1 MTENEELKDID
12 EKAQRKRK
20 RWTIAILVIVAFIVG
35 GTAFMIEKNNEKQK
49 QEHEYMVKVVK
60 SDEAKKI
67 IEEGL
72 KRLDPNALSE
82 GGVIQSY
89 TIGYNSIKHNPM
101 GGINFTIFVNNDTDL
116 YVYYTINKNSDG
128 VLKDEGGGNSMK
140 LEGIIKK
147 DR

>member
-1 MTENEELKDID
+1 MNEDSELKQIG
-12 EKAQRKRK
+12 ERHRRRN
-20 RWTIAILVIVAFIVG
+20 RWVVSIFVIIAVIGG
-35 GTAFMIEKNNEKQK
+35 GTAIMIEKNNEKQK
-49 QEHEYMVKVVK
+49 KEHEYMVKVVK

-67 IEEGL
+67 IEKGL

-82 GGVIQSY
+82 DGVIQSY

-140 LEGIIKK
+140 LEGIMKK